1 MKSTEFNIAAAI
13 MFNSKNHFYS
23 LQILQLL
30 FPCYLSL
37 KIELMGLLNQQN
49 KKDDKKSN
57 NKNQKNAGGS
67 KFISK
72 GSKPAGGGVNK
83 KGLTGG
89 SRGS

>member
-1 MKSTEFNIAAAI
+1 MINTLKHSGESYF
-13 MFNSKNHFYS
+13 K
-23 LQILQLL
+23 ILIGILAHKFL
-30 FPCYLSL
+30 C
-37 KIELMGLLNQQN
+37 MGLLNQQN
-49 KKDDKKSN
+49 KKGKKKTGD
-57 NKNQKNAGGS
+57 KNQKNTGS

>member
-1 MKSTEFNIAAAI
+1 
-13 MFNSKNHFYS
+13 
-23 LQILQLL
+23 
-30 FPCYLSL
+30 
-37 KIELMGLLNQQN
+37 MGLLNQQN
-49 KKDDKKSN
+49 KKGGKKAKD
-57 NKNQKNAGGS
+57 KNQKNTGS

>member
-1 MKSTEFNIAAAI
+1 
-13 MFNSKNHFYS
+13 
-23 LQILQLL
+23 
-30 FPCYLSL
+30 
-37 KIELMGLLNQQN
+37 MGLLNQQN
-49 KKDDKKSN
+49 KKGDKKSN
-57 NKNQKNAGGS
+57 NKGQKNAGQS

>member
-1 MKSTEFNIAAAI
+1 MKFLTKYIFYRVQQKDGSHNFWNINLANK
-13 MFNSKNHFYS
+13 F
-23 LQILQLL
+23 Q
-30 FPCYLSL
+30 P
-37 KIELMGLLNQQN
+37 MGLLNQQN
-49 KKDDKKSN
+49 KKGDKKST
-57 NKNQKNAGGS
+57 NKNLKNSGGS

>member
-1 MKSTEFNIAAAI
+1 
-13 MFNSKNHFYS
+13 
-23 LQILQLL
+23 
-30 FPCYLSL
+30 
-37 KIELMGLLNQQN
+37 MGLLNQQG
-49 KKDDKKSN
+49 KKGDKKSAS
-57 NKNQKNAGGS
+57 KKQTGASQS

>member
-1 MKSTEFNIAAAI
+1 
-13 MFNSKNHFYS
+13 
-23 LQILQLL
+23 
-30 FPCYLSL
+30 
-37 KIELMGLLNQQN
+37 MGLLNQQN
-49 KKDDKKSN
+49 KKGDKKSAG
-57 NKNQKNAGGS
+57 KNQKGVGGQS

>member
-1 MKSTEFNIAAAI
+1 
-13 MFNSKNHFYS
+13 
-23 LQILQLL
+23 
-30 FPCYLSL
+30 
-37 KIELMGLLNQQN
+37 MGLLNQQN
-49 KKDDKKSN
+49 KKGNKK
-57 NKNQKNAGGS
+57 AGSKSQQQSSSQS

>member
-1 MKSTEFNIAAAI
+1 
-13 MFNSKNHFYS
+13 
-23 LQILQLL
+23 
-30 FPCYLSL
+30 
-37 KIELMGLLNQQN
+37 MGLLNQQN
-49 KKDDKKSN
+49 KKGGKKTGDKN
-57 NKNQKNAGGS
+57 VKNTGS

>member
-1 MKSTEFNIAAAI
+1 M
-13 MFNSKNHFYS
+13 
-23 LQILQLL
+23 LL
-30 FPCYLSL
+30 FYLHL
-37 KIELMGLLNQQN
+37 LINFQPMGLLNQQG

-57 NKNQKNAGGS
+57 SKGKKNAGQS